1 MIELGLQRIS
11 KLLYDV
17 PLPWQAIH
25 VAGTNG
31 KGSVCSYISEML
43 NVYNRSSY
51 RKHRRQELIR
61 HGRFTSPH
69 LIDRWDCIQMS
80 IGDQMQVIP
89 TNAFLEI
96 EKAVQDRNQSKN
108 INASEFELLTATAF
122 ECFARSNLDIGVVEV
137 GMGGREDATN
147 VIGQPILDEDGQPR
161 KGIDMNLYR
170 PSPLMTAITRIG
182 KDHQQFLG
190 DTYAKIAF
198 EKAGIIKPGVPL
210 TYYQHQDAPEI
221 IDVIRQ
227 RAHQLSAPIILPDQ
241 LQLPRIDDNETSG
254 LESWRKYNG
263 EIALTCTWHALTKL
277 GRVPEQLHG
286 ITTADHSELQ
296 YLHRDIQEVIQQYIF
311 PGRQER
317 ISLAAL
323 TGYTG
328 EVLLDGAHNQQGIEL
343 LSQAVNDLRGADQSK
358 PIIYVTAISNSQD
371 RKVEDILQPLL
382 KSRDSVLAVE
392 FGPVAGMPW
401 VEPQKS
407 TEVIHIAESLAP
419 ELDFCHAYGK
429 DITSAIRDA
438 CRRAEQQPGSSIVIC
453 GSLYLAGE
461 VHKLVRDAES

>member
-11 KLLYDV
+11 KLLSDT
-17 PLPWQAIH
+17 PLPWRAIH

-43 NVYNRSSY
+43 NAYNRSGH
-51 RKHRRQELIR
+51 RKHRKQDCIR

-69 LIDRWDCIQMS
+69 LIDRWDCIQMNVA
-80 IGDQMQVIP
+80 DQMQVIP
-89 TNAFLEI
+89 TSVFLAT
-96 EKAVQDRNQSKN
+96 EKAVRHRNHREN

-122 ECFARSNLDIGVVEV
+122 ECFTRSHLDIGVVEV
-137 GMGGREDATN
+137 
-147 VIGQPILDEDGQPR
+147 
-161 KGIDMNLYR
+161 
-170 PSPLMTAITRIG
+170 AITRIG

-210 TYYQHQDAPEI
+210 TYYQQQDAPEI
-221 IDVIRQ
+221 IHVIVQ
-227 RAHQLSAPIILPDQ
+227 RAQQLRAPIILPH
-241 LQLPRIDDNETSG
+241 QLPERLPEET
-254 LESWRKYNG
+254 
-263 EIALTCTWHALTKL
+263 
-277 GRVPEQLHG
+277 
-286 ITTADHSELQ
+286 TTDYKELQ
-296 YLHRDIQEVIQQYIF
+296 HLHDEMKSVVRDYVF

-343 LSQAVNDLRGADQSK
+343 LGQVVDSLRGADQSK
-358 PIIYVTAISNSQD
+358 PIIYVTAISNSPE
-371 RKVEDILQPLL
+371 RKVEDILKPLL
-382 KSRDSVLAVE
+382 RSGDSILAVE

-401 VEPQKS
+401 VEPRLS
-407 TEVIHIAESLAP
+407 TDVIRIAEESGTKLNV
-419 ELDFCHAYGK
+419 CRAYGR
-429 DITSAIRDA
+429 DIAKALQHA
-438 CRRAEQQPGSSIVIC
+438 CRSAEQQLGSHIVIC

-461 VHKLVRDAES
+461 VHRLLRDARR